1 MVQTQKQD
9 MTTLPAARLTW
20 KGLTTLRVLEEPAEL
35 ELAYK
40 LLQMEHIATSL
51 GGKKGQF
58 FFKC

>member
-1 MVQTQKQD
+1 
-9 MTTLPAARLTW
+9 MTTRPAARLTW